1 MSNLNNS
8 LLVILGSAI
17 GGGCRYWISTWIQ
30 QQTTTKFPIGTFTIN
45 IIGCLA
51 IGIFVSIT
59 DKNIET
65 QSKLLLLLATGFCGG
80 FTTFSAFALE
90 NINLLKNGWNTMSL
104 LYILLSVIIGILAVK
119 VGLSIFK

>member
-1 MSNLNNS
+1 M
-8 LLVILGSAI
+8 
-17 GGGCRYWISTWIQ
+17 
-30 QQTTTKFPIGTFTIN
+30 
-45 IIGCLA
+45 
-51 IGIFVSIT
+51 FVSIT

-80 FTTFSAFALE
+80 FTTCSAFALE